1 MVLLK
6 FAVFVGIDKVQVVL
20 SPRTVLEPQVE
31 VGSMLMMELL
41 YYIVK

>member
-6 FAVFVGIDKVQVVL
+6 FAVFVGIDNVQVVL
-20 SPRTVLEPQVE
+20 SPRIVLEPQVE
-31 VGSMLMMELL
+31 VESIVIMELL